1 MSALNDAFR
10 LFFADDKS
18 TVLLIDGEK
27 RIIDVIDNQGL
38 MNGVKAP
45 IQSLDQVQNIIGGTR
60 NLKLLSGILE
70 DKKSPGPFSSIL
82 TLNHRPVP
90 RYIKVE
96 CRDINVPGQDVRVL
110 KLQEKHIL
118 DLLSEA
124 FVSAD
129 GLFPSLINE
138 TVTGLIVLNSEAKLI
153 YANRSALEFL
163 EIKEED
169 LGKKSLWD
177 FTRATDVSG
186 EKERI
191 ERLLSEN
198 KRYVL
203 EKEFKV
209 GKGKTKWGKVQCTK
223 VTLQGVDEFIHYSV
237 TDISELRNAM
247 AMLEEKSSLYTD
259 LVEHAPVGIVVHQG
273 GKVKFANR
281 EVIRS
286 MGFDSVED
294 LLEKNID
301 DFIYKEDK
309 PYVKGRIGEMLV
321 NDRLIRQTEERLIRK
336 DGSIMYAI
344 GSANRVIYNGKPA
357 VQAIFSDIT
366 ERKKVENDRL
376 RLMKQQEK
384 HNKDLQEFAYVVS
397 HNLRSPVSSILGL
410 VDLAYTKPDD
420 AGLIQEVL
428 KRLRTTSK
436 ELNTVIEDLS
446 EILVARKS
454 GSNPKSPLDF
464 EELIHPV
471 LTVLSREIEESKAEI
486 THDFSKA
493 PEVTAVKSY
502 MNNIFFNLIQNAIK
516 YCKPGTKPRIEIK
529 SMRKENTVVL
539 TIKDHG
545 MGIDMKASDRVFGL
559 YQRFHTH
566 KEGRGMG
573 LYLVKSQIE
582 SMGADID
589 IKSAVGRGTTFTIS
603 FYE

>member
-516 YCKPGTKPRIEIK
+516 YSKPGTKPRIEIR

>member
-1 MSALNDAFR
+1 M
-10 LFFADDKS
+10 FFADEKA
-18 TVLLIDGEK
+18 TILLLDRNK
-27 RIIDVIDNQGL
+27 QIIEAIDNQGL
-38 MNGVKAP
+38 FLEVNEP
-45 IQSLDQVQNIIGGTR
+45 LQTLDQIKNIIGGAR
-60 NLKLLSGILE
+60 NLKILNRIVE
-70 DKKSPGPFSSIL
+70 EKDSPVAFPSIL
-82 TLNHRPVP
+82 TLNYRPVP

-96 CRDINVPGQDVRVL
+96 FRKIKNSEEEVLIL
-110 KLQEKHIL
+110 KLQEKHFL
-118 DLLSEA
+118 DLYSEA
-124 FVSAD
+124 YVSAD
-129 GLFPSLINE
+129 GLFPTLIDE
-138 TVTGLIVLNSEAKLI
+138 TVTGLMVFNSDARLLF
-153 YANRSALEFL
+153 ANRSALEFL
-163 EIKEED
+163 EIKKED
-169 LGKKSLWD
+169 LGRKSLWD
-177 FTRATDVSG
+177 FTWTTDQSR
-186 EKERI
+186 EKALI

-198 KRYVL
+198 HRFML
-203 EKEFKV
+203 EKEFKIRE
-209 GKGKTKWGKVQCTK
+209 GKTKWGKVQCTK
-223 VTLQGVDEFIHYSV
+223 VKLRGVGEFIHYSV
-237 TDISELRNAM
+237 TDISKLREAM
-247 AMLEEKSSLYTD
+247 ALLEEKSTLYAD
-259 LVEHAPVGIVVHQG
+259 LVEHAPVGIVVHQE
-273 GKVKFANR
+273 GKVKFANH

-286 MGFDSVED
+286 MGFDSVEY

-301 DFIYKEDK
+301 EFIYKDDK
-309 PYVKGRIGEMLV
+309 PYVKGRIGEMLD

-366 ERKKVENDRL
+366 ERKKVEEDRM

-420 AGLIQEVL
+420 AELIQEVL

-464 EELIHPV
+464 EELLLPV
-471 LTVLSREIEESKAEI
+471 LTVLSSEIEESKARI
-486 THDFSKA
+486 TYDFSNA

-516 YCKPGTKPRIEIK
+516 YSKPGTKPLIEIRSK
-529 SMRKENTVVL
+529 RNENTVVL

-545 MGIDMKASDRVFGL
+545 LGIDMKANDRVFGL

-582 SMGADID
+582 SMGAEID
-589 IKSAVGRGTTFTIS
+589 IKSAVGRGTTFIIT

>member
-1 MSALNDAFR
+1 M
-10 LFFADDKS
+10 FFADDNA
-18 TVLLIDGEK
+18 TVLLLDRNK
-27 RIIDVIDNQGL
+27 RIIDAIDNQGL
-38 MNGVKAP
+38 LLEAKEP
-45 IQSLDQVQNIIGGTR
+45 LQTLDQIKNIIGGAR
-60 NLKLLSGILE
+60 NLKILTGMVE
-70 DKKSPGPFSSIL
+70 EKESPDAFPSIL

-96 CRDINVPGQDVRVL
+96 YRKIKNSEEELLIL
-110 KLQEKHIL
+110 KLQEKHFL
-118 DLLSEA
+118 DLFSEA
-124 FVSAD
+124 YISAD
-129 GLFPSLINE
+129 GLFPTLIDE
-138 TVTGLIVLNSEAKLI
+138 TVTGLMVLSSDARLLF
-153 YANRSALEFL
+153 ANRSALEFL
-163 EIKEED
+163 EIKKED
-169 LGKKSLWD
+169 LGRKSLWD
-177 FTRATDVSG
+177 FTWTTDQSR
-186 EKERI
+186 EKALI

-198 KRYVL
+198 QRFML
-203 EKEFKV
+203 EKEFKIRE
-209 GKGKTKWGKVQCTK
+209 GLTKWGKVQCTK
-223 VTLQGVDEFIHYSV
+223 VKLRGMDEFIHYSV
-237 TDISELRNAM
+237 TDFSKLREAM
-247 AMLEEKSSLYTD
+247 ALLEEKSSLYTD
-259 LVEHAPVGIVVHQG
+259 LVEHAPVGIVVHQE

-286 MGFDSVED
+286 MGFESVED
-294 LLEKNID
+294 LLGKNID
-301 DFIYKEDK
+301 EFIYNDDK
-309 PYVKGRIGEMLV
+309 PYVKGRIGEMLD

-366 ERKKVENDRL
+366 ERKKVEEDRM

-454 GSNPKSPLDF
+454 GSNPKSPLDL
-464 EELIHPV
+464 EELLLPV
-471 LTVLSREIEESKAEI
+471 LTVLSSEMEESKAKI
-486 THDFSKA
+486 TYDFSHA

-516 YCKPGTKPRIEIK
+516 YSKPGTKPLIEIR
-529 SMRKENTVVL
+529 SMRNDNTVVL

-545 MGIDMKASDRVFGL
+545 LGIDMKANDRVFGL

-582 SMGADID
+582 SMGAEID
-589 IKSAVGRGTTFTIS
+589 IKSAVGRGTTFIIT

>member
-1 MSALNDAFR
+1 ML
-10 LFFADDKS
+10 DK
-18 TVLLIDGEK
+18 EK
-27 RIIDVIDNQGL
+27 RIIDSIDNQGL
-38 MNGVKAP
+38 LDGLKEP
-45 IQSLDQVQNIIGGTR
+45 IQSLDQMQHIIGGAQ
-60 NLKLLSGILE
+60 NLKFLNEILEQKESRGSRSGIL
-70 DKKSPGPFSSIL
+70 
-82 TLNHRPVP
+82 TMNHRPDP
-90 RYIKVE
+90 HYIKIE
-96 CRDINVPGQDVRVL
+96 CREINVRGEALRVL
-110 KLQEKHIL
+110 KLQDKHIL

-129 GLFPSLINE
+129 GLFPALINE
-138 TVTGLIVLNSEAKLI
+138 TVTGLIVLNSDARLV
-153 YANRSALEFL
+153 YANHSALAFL
-163 EIKEED
+163 EISED
-169 LGKKSLWD
+169 EVRKKSLWD
-177 FTRATDVSG
+177 FTRFTDVSR
-186 EKERI
+186 EKELF
-191 ERLLSEN
+191 ERLLKEG
-198 KRYVL
+198 KRFML

-209 GKGKTKWGKVQCTK
+209 KNGNTKWGRVQCTK
-223 VTLQGVDEFIHYSV
+223 VKLKGVDEFIHYSV

-294 LLEKNID
+294 LLGKNID

-321 NDRLIRQTEERLIRK
+321 NDKLIRQTEERLIRK

-357 VQAIFSDIT
+357 IQAIFSDIT

-420 AGLIQEVL
+420 DGLIQEVL

-464 EELIHPV
+464 EELLYPV

-486 THDFSKA
+486 THDFGKA

-516 YCKPGTKPRIEIK
+516 YSKPGTKPQIEIR
-529 SMRKENTVVL
+529 SMRKENAVVL

-566 KEGRGMG
+566 KDGRGMG

-589 IKSAVGRGTTFTIS
+589 IKSAVGKGTTFTIT

>member
-1 MSALNDAFR
+1 MSALTDAFR
-10 LFFADDKS
+10 LFFADDNS
-18 TVLLIDGEK
+18 TVLLLDRKK
-27 RIIDVIDNQGL
+27 RIIDAVDNQGL
-38 MNGVKAP
+38 LAQVKGP
-45 IQSLDQVQNIIGGTR
+45 LKTLDQIKDIIGGAQ
-60 NLKLLSGILE
+60 NLKILNGILE
-70 DKKSPGPFSSIL
+70 QKEYPDDMHGILELKHRSMPG
-82 TLNHRPVP
+82 
-90 RYIKVE
+90 YMKVE
-96 CRDINVPGQDVRVL
+96 YREVNGSGEELLIL
-110 KLQEKHIL
+110 KLREKQIL
-118 DLLSEA
+118 ELLSEA
-124 FVSAD
+124 SVSAE
-129 GLFPSLINE
+129 GLFPALIHE
-138 TVTGLIVLNSEAKLI
+138 SVTGLIVLASDARLV

-169 LGKKSLWD
+169 LSSKSLWD
-177 FTRATDVSG
+177 FTRATDVSR
-186 EKERI
+186 EKELL
-191 ERLLSEN
+191 ERLLSEDQ
-198 KRYVL
+198 RFML
-203 EKEFKV
+203 EKEFKI
-209 GKGKTKWGKVQCTK
+209 GKGQTKWGKVHCTK
-223 VTLQGVDEFIHYSV
+223 VQLPGVDEFIHYSV
-237 TDISELRNAM
+237 TDISELRKAM
-247 AMLEEKSSLYTD
+247 SMLEEKSSLYTD
-259 LVEHAPVGIVVHQG
+259 LVEHAPVGIVVHQE

-428 KRLRTTSK
+428 RRLRTTSK

-454 GSNPKSPLDF
+454 GSNPKSPLDL
-464 EELIHPV
+464 EELLYPV
-471 LTVLSREIEESKAEI
+471 LTVLSREIEVSKAEI
-486 THDFSKA
+486 THDFSGA

-516 YCKPGTKPRIEIK
+516 YSKPGRNPKIEIRSK
-529 SMRKENTVVL
+529 RKENTVVL

-566 KEGRGMG
+566 KDGRGMG

-582 SMGADID
+582 SMGAEID
-589 IKSAVGRGTTFTIS
+589 IKSAVGRGTTFTIT